1 MNVVGGLLVL
11 AFLGTVQS
19 TSLQRTRISHKQKRA
34 KLHSTD
40 KRLPL
45 KETWPWYH
53 SADDIHSSLQDLVG
67 NCQGAEAS
75 MTQTS
80 EFNSAEAA
88 GTAVS
93 LDVLTIQRSGTQ
105 QKKKAMLVFGEHA
118 REIISPESA
127 LNFAR
132 TLCGHGPDATR
143 ASKVLDSVTFT
154 IVPNANPLGRKQVED
169 GYYCK
174 RTNEDGVDLNRNFGD
189 EHRGEEKR
197 GDETNAGPSGFSEPE
212 SKMLKALVDS
222 ERPDI
227 YLSVHSGA
235 YLLGTPFG
243 YSRDQTPDNED
254 NMMDVLSSIS
264 EKYCDGG
271 CPYGNLAELI
281 HYDSP
286 GCDIDYVK
294 EKVGTPYVFTWE
306 IYVGERFRGP
316 YTEEARLRKRHAADK
331 SFLQTSFAQKDRR
344 ARRSHGFATALQSS
358 LSTMWKKLLG
368 PEDTELVD
376 SCMDQFNPQSQ
387 DETDSVTAKWTSAY
401 LELCEN
407 VVKKATDASKTA
419 TAAAAADQSKSWDAM
434 IAGLK

>member
-1 MNVVGGLLVL
+1 LNK
-11 AFLGTVQS
+11 
-19 TSLQRTRISHKQKRA
+19 RTDSSVHQKRLELA
-34 KLHSTD
+34 D

-53 SADDIHSSLQDLVG
+53 SGDDIHQGLQDLVG
-67 NCQGAEAS
+67 QCEGAEVTMS
-75 MTQTS
+75 QTT
-80 EFNSAEAA
+80 EFNAAEAA

-93 LDVLTIQRSGTQ
+93 LDVLKISRSGAGA
-105 QKKKAMLVFGEHA
+105 KKKAMLVFGEHA

-132 TLCGHGPDATR
+132 TLCGQGPDAER
-143 ASKVLDSVTFT
+143 ARKVLDTVSFT
-154 IVPNANPLGRKQVED
+154 IVPNANPLGRKQVEE

-174 RTNEDGVDLNRNFGD
+174 RTNEDGVDLNRNFGED
-189 EHRGEEKR
+189 HHGEENR

-212 SKMLKALVDS
+212 SKMLKSLVDE

-235 YLLGTPFG
+235 YLLGTPYG
-243 YSRDQTPDNED
+243 YSRDRQPENEA
-254 NMMDVLSSIS
+254 NMEAVLQSIS

-286 GCDIDYVK
+286 GCDIDYVS

-306 IYVGERFRGP
+306 IYVGERYRGP
-316 YTEEARLRKRHAADK
+316 YTEEARLRKKHAHDK
-331 SFLQTSFAQKDRR
+331 SFLQLSSAQRNRQAK
-344 ARRSHGFATALQSS
+344 RSHGFGTSLQNS
-358 LSTMWKKLLG
+358 LASAWKRLLG
-368 PEDTELVD
+368 PENEELVD

-387 DETDSVTAKWTSAY
+387 DETESVVAKWTSAY

-407 VVKKATDASKTA
+407 VVKKDTA
-419 TAAAAADQSKSWDAM
+419 TAKAAAEAEAAKAPSSSWDSL
-434 IAGLK
+434 IGSLK